1 MKRNLINELT
11 ESVDALA
18 KARNATAADENKVNM
33 NDEQTKKIK
42 QVRTK
47 VLESQEINN
56 RLYSELRE
64 ELGLKKYCRAEEFL
78 FDAIFN
84 SEKEADFEY
93 YLQECRNTIE
103 ENNQ

>member
-1 MKRNLINELT
+1 MNELK
-11 ESVDALA
+11 EGIDALA
-18 KARNATAADENKVNM
+18 KARNTTAADENKVNM

-47 VLESQEINN
+47 VLENQEINN

-64 ELGLKKYCRAEEFL
+64 ELGLQKYSRAEDFL

>member
-1 MKRNLINELT
+1 MNELT
-11 ESVDALA
+11 EGVDALA
-18 KARNATAADENKVNM
+18 ITRQAADKNKVNM
-33 NDEQTKKIK
+33 NDEQTEKIK
-42 QVRTK
+42 IARTIVLQYQERSNK
-47 VLESQEINN
+47 V
-56 RLYSELRE
+56 YSELLK

-103 ENNQ
+103 ENYQ